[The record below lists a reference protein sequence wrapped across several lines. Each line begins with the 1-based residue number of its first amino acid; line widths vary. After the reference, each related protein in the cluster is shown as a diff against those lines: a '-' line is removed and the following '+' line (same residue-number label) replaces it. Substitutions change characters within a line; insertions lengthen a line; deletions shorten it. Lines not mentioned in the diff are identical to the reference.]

1 MKCQTDCK
9 KYKTNILVPFE
20 QFVSSN
26 FSPNNYFDYFQNDHR
41 QGMMEF
47 VENSDKALAALEKRD
62 AAKQQSNEVKTTM
75 TMIVV

>member
-1 MKCQTDCK
+1 
-9 KYKTNILVPFE
+9 
-20 QFVSSN
+20 
-26 FSPNNYFDYFQNDHR
+26 
-41 QGMMEF
+41 MEF

>member
-1 MKCQTDCK
+1 M
-9 KYKTNILVPFE
+9 F
-20 QFVSSN
+20 SN
-26 FSPNNYFDYFQNDHR
+26 FSPNNYFDNFQNDHR

-75 TMIVV
+75 TMMIKIMTTMMSTEINKIDG